1 MYGVLQQ
8 YQGLI
13 GDMTNERNDPQ
24 EVEKLWEEYRKAPN
38 RLTLQKLMK
47 AYLPLVKKIAGTFIR
62 KKHNTLDY
70 DDLIQ
75 AGNMGLMDAISKF
88 SLNGGAS
95 FKTYAS
101 IRIRGSILD
110 EINSMDWTPRSV
122 RKNIKEVIKTIE
134 KHYEDGATTSP
145 TANNLSKNSDLNPE
159 QLTEILMQMNKTYMV
174 QMEPELFE
182 FVSPTFTLEKN
193 EQAISISMAIDENLT
208 DEERSFVYLK
218 FFQEQDNKQ
227 IMRELM
233 VNAKEL
239 NLIKES
245 AMVKLAEVLKDE
257 YEN

>member
-1 MYGVLQQ
+1 
-8 YQGLI
+8 
-13 GDMTNERNDPQ
+13 MTNERNDPK
-24 EVEKLWEEYRKAPN
+24 EVERLWEEYYQTPN
-38 RLTLQKLMK
+38 RLTLEKLMK
-47 AYLPLVKKIAGTFIR
+47 AYLPLVKKIAGAFIR

-88 SLNGGAS
+88 KPDAGAS

-134 KHYEDGATTSP
+134 KHYENGATSSP
-145 TANNLSKNSDLNPE
+145 TATNLSKNSELKPE
-159 QLTEILMQMNKTYMV
+159 ELTEILMQMNRTYMV

-193 EQAISISMAIDENLT
+193 ELAISISMAIDENLT
-208 DEERSFVYLK
+208 DEERSFIYLK
-218 FFQEQDNKQ
+218 FFQEQDNKH
-227 IMRELM
+227 IMKELM
-233 VNAKEL
+233 VNTKEL
-239 NLIKES
+239 NAIKES
-245 AMVKLAEVLKDE
+245 AIAKLASVLKE
-257 YEN
+257 ENEN

>member
-1 MYGVLQQ
+1 
-8 YQGLI
+8 
-13 GDMTNERNDPQ
+13 MTNQKNDPA
-24 EVEKLWEEYRKAPN
+24 EVERFWKEYSANPDKDN
-38 RLTLQKLMK
+38 LQRLM
-47 AYLPLVKKIAGTFIR
+47 ASYLPLVKKIAGGFIR

-88 SLNGGAS
+88 KTDAGAS

-134 KHYEDGATTSP
+134 KHYEDGGSSP
-145 TANNLSKNSDLNPE
+145 TANNLSKNSNMSPE
-159 QLTEILMQMNKTYMV
+159 ELTEVLMQMNKTYMV

-182 FVSPTFTLEKN
+182 LVSPTFTLEKN
-193 EQAISISMAIDENLT
+193 ELAIAVSMAIDDNLT
-208 DEERSFVYLK
+208 DDERSFVYLK

-239 NLIKES
+239 TQIKDS
-245 AMVKLAEVLKDE
+245 AMAKLAEVLKEEDRH
-257 YEN
+257 

>member
-1 MYGVLQQ
+1 
-8 YQGLI
+8 
-13 GDMTNERNDPQ
+13 MTNQKNDPA
-24 EVEKLWEEYRKAPN
+24 EVERFWKEYAANPDKDN
-38 RLTLQKLMK
+38 LQRLM
-47 AYLPLVKKIAGTFIR
+47 ASYLPLVKKIAGGFIR

-88 SLNGGAS
+88 KTDAGAS

-134 KHYEDGATTSP
+134 KHYEDGGSSP
-145 TANNLSKNSDLNPE
+145 TANNLSKNSNMSPE
-159 QLTEILMQMNKTYMV
+159 ELTEVLMQMNRTYMV

-182 FVSPTFTLEKN
+182 LVSPTFTLEKN
-193 EQAISISMAIDENLT
+193 ELAIAVSMAIDDNLT
-208 DEERSFVYLK
+208 DDERSFVYLK

-239 NLIKES
+239 TQIKDS
-245 AMVKLAEVLKDE
+245 AMAKLAEVLKEEDRH
-257 YEN
+257 